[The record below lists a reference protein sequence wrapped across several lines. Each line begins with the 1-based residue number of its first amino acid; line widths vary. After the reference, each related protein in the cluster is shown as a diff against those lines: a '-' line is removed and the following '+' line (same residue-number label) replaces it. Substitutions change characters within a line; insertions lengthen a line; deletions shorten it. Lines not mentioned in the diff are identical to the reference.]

1 MNLDNKRS
9 SQNTLPLKSW
19 GLSWFKSVQHSAVK
33 LAPLTVLVGKN
44 SAGKSSL
51 IQSILL
57 LSGNQVN
64 DTGTL
69 QLNTPLFKGGTMADL
84 LNRGSYSEVAE
95 GYFGIEGQLM
105 VPRLNPAIPLSFG
118 RFRDPQGLDR
128 KTYSPVS
135 FNFAFGAETAS
146 DLASTRM
153 FNGVIKGITPG
164 GFTYEIKV
172 VPIGSKNLIHEES
185 DIEIDFVDE
194 DSFNYNLITHALTI
208 SFSRIPDSTS
218 EENSAVKTLNFD
230 FNGRNYR
237 SGIPMSLISERTV
250 FEEVAFQLLMPL
262 DSKEESNNNVWY
274 LRPFASV
281 EKNEKNRL
289 TKAFNKSDFFK
300 DSVDMLNISF
310 NNDEELLNG
319 LVNWTNFAVQELV
332 PRINKSDTKE
342 SLVER
347 SLSQEIFDQYVPRS
361 MQELAK
367 MIRTVVEDRVSAV
380 VTSGDGLLEDVDR
393 EKKSD
398 LIFELATKIHSLR
411 PAAKLTEWDSFRH
424 HTGQI
429 FGSIGTRN
437 PLSTFFG
444 SRVLY
449 LGPLRV
455 APKFAYTQ
463 DSVTTPNTPVG
474 IKGEATYELLSTQ
487 TPTANLLQTGRYIVP
502 AGLPKSSRPSLQ
514 EATNMWLEFF
524 FGEGSSVSVSKP
536 SQFGINVRFGDESL
550 TNVGVG
556 VSQILPIIVLCLS
569 SKPGQLILLE
579 QPELHLHPALQ
590 QKLADFFLEVTRS
603 GRQMIVETHS
613 EYLITRL
620 RLRTVQDPET
630 SEQYQIVFAENDE
643 ANGTTYRPVNVDEN
657 GSLETWPEGFF
668 DEASSDMEQLVQ
680 HLINKNKS

>member
-9 SQNTLPLKSW
+9 NQNPLPLKSW
-19 GLSWFKSVQHSAVK
+19 GLSWFKSVQHSKVE

-69 QLNTPLFKGGTMADL
+69 QLNTPLFKGGTLADL

-105 VPRLNPAIPLSFG
+105 VPRLNPAIPLAFNRLKDS
-118 RFRDPQGLDR
+118 QGLDR

-135 FNFAFGAETAS
+135 FKFSFGAETAS
-146 DLASTRM
+146 DLASTSM
-153 FNGVIKGITPG
+153 FNGIVKGITPG
-164 GFTYEIKV
+164 GFSYEIEV
-172 VPIGSKNLIHEES
+172 VPIGSKNQIHEES
-185 DIEIDFVDE
+185 DIEIDFVDD
-194 DSFNYNLITHALTI
+194 DSFNNKSFTHALTI
-208 SFSRIPDSTS
+208 SFSRISDSTS
-218 EENSAVKTLNFD
+218 EENSEVKTLNFD

-237 SGIPMSLISERTV
+237 SGIPMSLISERTI

-262 DSKEESNNNVWY
+262 DPKEESNNNVRY
-274 LRPFASV
+274 LRPFAAIEKIEFFKESV
-281 EKNEKNRL
+281 EML
-289 TKAFNKSDFFK
+289 DILF
-300 DSVDMLNISF
+300 DS
-310 NNDEELLNG
+310 DEELLNG
-319 LVNWTNFAVQELV
+319 LAEWANYAVKELV
-332 PRINKSDTKE
+332 PRINKPDTKD
-342 SLVER
+342 SLIER
-347 SLSQEIFDQYVPRS
+347 SFSQEIFDQYVPRS
-361 MQELAK
+361 MQELAT
-367 MIRTVVEDRVSAV
+367 MIRTVIEDRVSAV
-380 VTSGDGLLEDVDR
+380 VTSGDGLLEEVDR

-411 PAAKLTEWDSFRH
+411 PAAKLTEWGSFRH
-424 HTGQI
+424 YTAQI
-429 FGSIGTRN
+429 FGSIGSRN
-437 PLSTFFG
+437 PISTFFS

-449 LGPLRV
+449 LGPLRES
-455 APKFAYTQ
+455 PKFAYTQ

-474 IKGEATYELLSTQ
+474 IRGEATYELLSTQ
-487 TPTANLLQTGRYIVP
+487 TKTLNGLQINRYIVP
-502 AGLPKSSRPSLQ
+502 ADLSKSSRANLQ

-536 SQFGINVRFGDESL
+536 SQYGINVRFGDESL

-556 VSQILPIIVLCLS
+556 VSQILPIIVLCLV
-569 SKPGQLILLE
+569 SKPGELILLE

-603 GRQMIVETHS
+603 GRQIIVETHS
-613 EYLITRL
+613 EYLVTRL

-630 SEQYQIVFAENDE
+630 SKQYQIVFAENDE
-643 ANGTTYRPVNVDEN
+643 EYGTTYRPVEVDEN

-680 HLINKNKS
+680 HLINKKKN